1 MSVFA
6 VGALALAS
14 LVLFMPAYTLAVSK
28 YNTSE
33 KHLVALEKKYG
44 EAGQEKELIAQIRD
58 INNKILLLLSGDATA
73 RLTLSQTITSILNIR
88 GNAIKIFAFTY
99 ETIANQERIVL
110 TGTAN
115 DRDGLANFVE
125 TLKRNPTFTNV
136 TIPISSY
143 VKSENIDFSIVIERN
158 SKTPAKK

>member
-1 MSVFA
+1 MLNILSTTEKKKILIEYRLRLAVVSVFA

-73 RLTLSQTITSILNIR
+73 RLTLSQTIT
-88 GNAIKIFAFTY
+88 
-99 ETIANQERIVL
+99 
-110 TGTAN
+110 
-115 DRDGLANFVE
+115 
-125 TLKRNPTFTNV
+125 
-136 TIPISSY
+136 
-143 VKSENIDFSIVIERN
+143 
-158 SKTPAKK
+158 